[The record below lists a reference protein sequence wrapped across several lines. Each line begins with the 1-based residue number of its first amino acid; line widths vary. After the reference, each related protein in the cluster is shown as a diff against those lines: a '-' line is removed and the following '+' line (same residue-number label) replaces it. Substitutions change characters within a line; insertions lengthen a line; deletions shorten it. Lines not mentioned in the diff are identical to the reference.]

1 MRKTQTRIAGAV
13 AALLAAGLAGF
24 SLRSQPQPPALAAR
38 NPAADVRT
46 EVIRRTIHIVRHER
60 APRGAGPYGGHGAVL
75 GGTSGNGRSSG
86 NGGRSGVGTARPVRT
101 GASGSHIIGSAGGAV
116 AGGSAPASAPV
127 TTRTSPHG
135 AASAPAPAGAPAP
148 ASKPVTT
155 RTSPHG
161 TTAAPAPGN
170 GHIRTRSSG
179 GGDDGGDHGD

>member
-60 APRGAGPYGGHGAVL
+60 APHGTGPRGGRGAVP

-86 NGGRSGVGTARPVRT
+86 SGGHPGVGPARSVRT
-101 GASGSHIIGSAGGAV
+101 GASGSHVIGSAGGAV
-116 AGGSAPASAPV
+116 AGSSAPASAPV

-135 AASAPAPAGAPAP
+135 TTSAPAPAGAPAP

-170 GHIRTRSSG
+170 GHVKTRPSG
-179 GGDDGGDHGD
+179 GGEGGDHGD

>member
-1 MRKTQTRIAGAV
+1 MRKTHTRIAGAV

-60 APRGAGPYGGHGAVL
+60 PRSGAGPQGGHSTL
-75 GGTSGNGRSSG
+75 PGGTGGSSG
-86 NGGRSGVGTARPVRT
+86 NGGRPGVGATRSVRT
-101 GASGSHIIGSAGGAV
+101 GASGSHASGSAGAAV
-116 AGGSAPASAPV
+116 AGGSAPASGPV

-135 AASAPAPAGAPAP
+135 TAGAPAPVGGSAP

-170 GHIRTRSSG
+170 GHIKTRSSG
-179 GGDDGGDHGD
+179 GGRGESGDHGD